1 MGRHQVLGNVDL
13 TIEYEGN
20 ERTLSQGTVAIIGA
34 DPASTVHIARAG
46 ISRRHATV
54 QHNGSHW
61 VIQDASSR
69 NGTFHSGSRFQI
81 LDIDGTTKI
90 RLGHPT
96 EGAEI
101 VLTPVDDNA
110 STRVITGESEPVPTT
125 KPVDEPEPFRLPEAP
140 PTKRPELDLDPRL
153 DNLIDALNDTVSSV
167 KGLTW
172 SVWAMI
178 AVTAALVVLTLFV
191 AIVGN

>member
-1 MGRHQVLGNVDL
+1 MDL
-13 TIEYEGN
+13 TVEYEGQ
-20 ERTLSQGTVAIIGA
+20 EKTFSEGTTATIGA
-34 DPASTVHIARAG
+34 DAASTVQIARPG
-46 ISRRHATV
+46 ISRRHAILE
-54 QHNGSHW
+54 HDGSHW

-69 NGTFHSGSRFQI
+69 NGTFHNGSRVQI
-81 LDIDGTTKI
+81 LDIDGTTKVQ
-90 RLGHPT
+90 LGHPT

-101 VLTPVDDNA
+101 VLTPADGNA
-110 STRVITGESEPVPTT
+110 ATRVVTEVSEPAPATSAVA
-125 KPVDEPEPFRLPEAP
+125 EPPPFQLPATP
-140 PTKRPELDLDPRL
+140 QAKRPELDLDPRL
-153 DNLIDALNDTVSSV
+153 DNLIDALNDSVSSV

>member
-1 MGRHQVLGNVDL
+1 MDL
-13 TIEYEGN
+13 KVEYEGK
-20 ERTLSQGTVAIIGA
+20 EKTVEEGTTAIIGA
-34 DPASTVHIARAG
+34 DPSATVQVPRAG
-46 ISRRHATV
+46 ISRRHAILR
-54 QHNGSHW
+54 HDGSHW

-69 NGTFHSGSRFQI
+69 NGTFHSGSRIQF
-81 LDIDGTTKI
+81 LDIDDTTTI
-90 RLGHPT
+90 ALGHPT
-96 EGAEI
+96 EGPKI
-101 VLTPVDDNA
+101 VLTPAGANSTDN
-110 STRVITGESEPVPTT
+110 STRVATEVTETAS
-125 KPVDEPEPFRLPEAP
+125 DPEPNPEPPPFQPPPAP
-140 PTKRPELDLDPRL
+140 TARRPELDLDPRL

>member
-1 MGRHQVLGNVDL
+1 MDL
-13 TIEYEGN
+13 TVEYEGQ
-20 ERTLSQGTVAIIGA
+20 EKTIAEGTTAVIGA
-34 DPASTVHIARAG
+34 DAASTVQIARPG
-46 ISRRHATV
+46 ISRRHAILK
-54 QHNGSHW
+54 HDGSHW

-69 NGTFHSGSRFQI
+69 NGTFHSGSRIQI

-101 VLTPVDDNA
+101 VLTPADQNA
-110 STRVITGESEPVPTT
+110 ETRVVTEVSEPVPVTDVVAEQ
-125 KPVDEPEPFRLPEAP
+125 PPFQLPAVP
-140 PTKRPELDLDPRL
+140 QAQRPELDLDPRL

>member
-1 MGRHQVLGNVDL
+1 MDL
-13 TIEYEGN
+13 TVEYEGQ
-20 ERTLSQGTVAIIGA
+20 EKTIAEGTTAVIGA
-34 DPASTVHIARAG
+34 DAASTVQIARPG
-46 ISRRHATV
+46 ISRRHAILK
-54 QHNGSHW
+54 HDGSHW

-69 NGTFHSGSRFQI
+69 NGTFHSGSRIQI

-101 VLTPVDDNA
+101 VLTPADQNA
-110 STRVITGESEPVPTT
+110 ETRVVTEVSEPVPVTDVVAEQ
-125 KPVDEPEPFRLPEAP
+125 PPFQLPGVTQAQ
-140 PTKRPELDLDPRL
+140 RPELDLDPRL

>member
-1 MGRHQVLGNVDL
+1 MDL
-13 TIEYEGN
+13 KVEYEGK
-20 ERTLSQGTVAIIGA
+20 EKTVSEGTTATIGA
-34 DPASTVHIARAG
+34 DPTATVQVARAG
-46 ISRRHATV
+46 ISRRHAILR
-54 QHNGSHW
+54 HDGSHW

-69 NGTFHSGSRFQI
+69 NGTFHSGSRIQI
-81 LDIDGTTKI
+81 LDIDGTTAI
-90 RLGHPT
+90 QLGHPT

-101 VLTPVDDNA
+101 ILTPADDEA
-110 STRVITGESEPVPTT
+110 STRVVTEVSEPVPTA
-125 KPVDEPEPFRLPEAP
+125 KAAAEPPPFQLPATP
-140 PTKRPELDLDPRL
+140 PAKRPELDLDPRL

-167 KGLTW
+167 RGLTW